1 MFDYLYI
8 KIYNFMIIAFI
19 CVAALCIILS
29 AGIISIGLPIA
40 ILKYLFS

>member
-1 MFDYLYI
+1 MFGSLYI
-8 KIYNFMIIAFI
+8 KIYNFMLIAFI
-19 CVAALCIILS
+19 CVVALCITLS